1 MNKKK
6 RNITQNK
13 YVFIGMTEIRK
24 KAYFSQ
30 YKRRKCKNE
39 NHLVAK
45 IYRVIF

>member
-30 YKRRKCKNE
+30 YKGVNVKMRIT
-39 NHLVAK
+39 L
-45 IYRVIF
+45 